1 MGLLKYF
8 KDKSKWI
15 VTFVND
21 ITNCKKIDSIKIYV
35 DIILCRLRLGALP
48 HDYFI
53 FEFYKKNWNERLKY
67 MTYIREIK
75 FIRQI
80 GDEQGVCSIGGG
92 KRQFNAIFSDYIC
105 REWIWVPD
113 SSAEEFCSFVK
124 KHQSVL
130 IKTNGTCSGDN
141 IYKYTYI
148 TDNNAIE
155 EYNKIKTKHTLCEE
169 ILRQHHKMS
178 NFNPSSVNTVR
189 IATLYQ
195 NGKVYLL
202 SSALRIGAG
211 DGPTDNLHGEGVAIA
226 VDLDT
231 GLTISKGYTNL
242 CKQYLLHPISK
253 LPLIGFQIPN
263 WDMAKKCVID
273 AAKLAYE
280 KIGAQFVGWDVAIL
294 ENGVALIEGNPHQAN
309 DLIQLGQGGIW
320 DKLKEILKKA

>member
-1 MGLLKYF
+1 
-8 KDKSKWI
+8 
-15 VTFVND
+15 
-21 ITNCKKIDSIKIYV
+21 
-35 DIILCRLRLGALP
+35 
-48 HDYFI
+48 
-53 FEFYKKNWNERLKY
+53 
-67 MTYIREIK
+67 
-75 FIRQI
+75 
-80 GDEQGVCSIGGG
+80 
-92 KRQFNAIFSDYIC
+92 
-105 REWIWVPD
+105 
-113 SSAEEFCSFVK
+113 
-124 KHQSVL
+124 
-130 IKTNGTCSGDN
+130 
-141 IYKYTYI
+141 
-148 TDNNAIE
+148 
-155 EYNKIKTKHTLCEE
+155 
-169 ILRQHHKMS
+169 MS